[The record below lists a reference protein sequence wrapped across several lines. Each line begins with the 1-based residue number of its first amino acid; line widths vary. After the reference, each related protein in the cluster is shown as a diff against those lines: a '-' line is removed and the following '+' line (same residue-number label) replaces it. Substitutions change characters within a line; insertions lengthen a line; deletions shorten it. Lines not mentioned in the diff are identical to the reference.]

1 MKRNVKND
9 KVLKAMTIGLAA
21 MIAATSMPMNVYAD
35 GETTTESEGGS
46 GSESGESGESSSS
59 EESSSESQGET
70 MEISAMDSAVDNLVE
85 ITEPVAAGETAPEE
99 NIPAALDTAIAE
111 VGELTEAGVDAT
123 VVDGIVADI
132 TVAKVGEVKEGE
144 TVESGGI
151 VQVNASLEEA
161 QQILNTA
168 VTNESNSSTSVN
180 AATETANEKI
190 TTLESKIEECQNKE
204 AELAKTAPNTKAELV
219 SLDNLYIEVQNA
231 YSDAEQAYSEAKGK
245 YEAAVEDM
253 DNLKADI
260 DSAYKNATAAHEVL
274 KAAQQK
280 VNALAEDANK
290 IKDIQEQYYEMLVH
304 FYRVGFGKIDQS
316 DMTQDEKNELSKKKA
331 AAFDENGKLNIDAC
345 IDIFKTYNVK
355 IADAKDEP
363 VLDENGKP
371 VVDEEGNPVT
381 THKDKEVQNLLEYMA
396 YNPGGEVFALNRDL
410 TNKIVSYMLEKK
422 GYTDVKVGVKET
434 EKLGKSIIGKNESQ
448 SNKQAVEGVLFT
460 NSEWIDKK
468 AGKRG
473 KDQVVVNS
481 TTTKDI
487 NGNIITPNAKYDF
500 WVTSDALDD
509 WGRMNRIKVT
519 YKDEN
524 GVEQKAYYNYVL
536 KSATWG
542 DNLDDFANG
551 PIYLAQISKNADG
564 NWVSSRDESENNYI
578 NYAKL
583 TEKMQELAPYF
594 EAQAAVDAAEKKVAD
609 LEDALAR
616 LSKANLGTEVLQGLK
631 NRLDEAKKYLDEMV
645 QRKEEIE
652 EQIESMP
659 DPVSEDDDDSSDSSS
674 SSDTTDGVVFDAGT
688 GTLSLPGLGIPS
700 ITVPTSPTS
709 GVAGVRTN
717 GSGRGVAGV
726 KVASNASNTLKD
738 ADKKI
743 DQLKETKDK
752 KYNPNQNYKKIEN
765 NLIPLAAT
773 PFEDPNGMS
782 WWWIVIVVLLGATG
796 KKMYDRHQEKLMLA
810 EAAAE
815 SAEDS
820 NDK

>member
-111 VGELTEAGVDAT
+111 VGQLAEVGVDAA
-123 VVDGIVADI
+123 VVSGIVADI
-132 TVAKVGEVKEGE
+132 TAAKDGVEVENENGE
-144 TVESGGI
+144 TEETGG
-151 VQVNASLEEA
+151 VAQVNASLEEA
-161 QQILNTA
+161 QQILDEA
-168 VTNESNSSTSVN
+168 VNNEKTNSQSVAD
-180 AATETANEKI
+180 AADKADKKI
-190 TTLESKIEECQNKE
+190 TTLENKIDECKTKE
-204 AELAKTAPNTKAELV
+204 AELAQTAPNTKAELV
-219 SLDNLYIEVQNA
+219 SLDNLYTEVQNA
-231 YSDAEQAYSEAKGK
+231 YGEAEQAYNVAQAE
-245 YEAAVEDM
+245 YEAAVKEKEE
-253 DNLKADI
+253 LKKNI

-363 VLDENGKP
+363 VLDENGNP

-434 EKLGKSIIGKNESQ
+434 EKLGKSTSGKNESQ

-616 LSKANLGTEVLQGLK
+616 LSKANLGTEILQGLK
-631 NRLDEAKKYLDEMV
+631 NRLDDAKKYLDEMV

-674 SSDTTDGVVFDAGT
+674 SSDTTGGVVFDAGT

-726 KVASNASNTLKD
+726 KVASNTLKD